1 MNLML
6 QFSPRGEIIKKYCVN
21 RIKHARFSPCS
32 IYSYVTTMS
41 QFHYKGDNSNLH
53 HIFLK

>member
-32 IYSYVTTMS
+32 MSKTTMS

-53 HIFLK
+53 HISLK